1 MHLHDLFLPRTS
13 ASTLRSGRRKTIVHR
28 TMCALPE
35 AISDGRLPPTTD
47 TSLLPAID
55 RGRGTFPSDV
65 IYLLTSGQ

>member
-35 AISDGRLPPTTD
+35 SYQMGD
-47 TSLLPAID
+47 
-55 RGRGTFPSDV
+55 
-65 IYLLTSGQ
+65 